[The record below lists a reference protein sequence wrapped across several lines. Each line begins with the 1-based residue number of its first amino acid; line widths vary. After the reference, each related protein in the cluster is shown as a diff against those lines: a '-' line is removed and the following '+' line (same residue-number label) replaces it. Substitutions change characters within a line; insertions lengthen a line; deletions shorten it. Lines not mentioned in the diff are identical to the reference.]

1 MKSNLELTKVATEI
15 FNDLANWPGLTKS
28 TCHIF
33 KSRDGQLVTLGVYGD
48 IYVGLENIAN
58 EADEATLHDFEFFGV
73 ETSGWAAPIREE
85 GDEEKSPSQHP
96 ERRRVRMLSVI
107 DRTCRIASVMS
118 LEDDDG
124 EILTDL
130 AGRGS
135 LADAIRLVMAN
146 ILAAESIA
154 AAEVTK

>member
-1 MKSNLELTKVATEI
+1 MKSNLELTEAATEI

-58 EADEATLHDFEFFGV
+58 ETDEETLHDFEFLGV

-85 GDEEKSPSQHP
+85 GDDEIAPSQHP

-118 LEDDDG
+118 LDDDG

>member
-1 MKSNLELTKVATEI
+1 MKSNLELTEAATEI

-58 EADEATLHDFEFFGV
+58 ETDEETLHDFEFLGV
-73 ETSGWAAPIREE
+73 ETSGWAAPIREG
-85 GDEEKSPSQHP
+85 GDDDIIPSRHP

-118 LEDDDG
+118 LDDDG

-154 AAEVTK
+154 EAEVTK

>member
-1 MKSNLELTKVATEI
+1 MKSNLELTEAATEI
-15 FNDLANWPGLTKS
+15 FHDLANWPGLTKS

-58 EADEATLHDFEFFGV
+58 ETDEETLHDFEFLGV

-85 GDEEKSPSQHP
+85 GDDEIAPSKHP

-118 LEDDDG
+118 LDDDG

-130 AGRGS
+130 SGRGS

-146 ILAAESIA
+146 ILSAENIFA
-154 AAEVTK
+154 GEKVQ

>member
-1 MKSNLELTKVATEI
+1 MKSNLELTEAATEI
-15 FNDLANWPGLTKS
+15 FNDLAKWPGLTKS

-48 IYVGLENIAN
+48 VYVGLENIAN
-58 EADEATLHDFEFFGV
+58 ETDEETLYDFEFLGV

-96 ERRRVRMLSVI
+96 ERRRVRLLSVI
-107 DRTCRIASVMS
+107 DRTCRIASVMG
-118 LEDDDG
+118 LDDDG

-146 ILAAESIA
+146 ILAAESMA
-154 AAEVTK
+154 ASEVAK

>member
-1 MKSNLELTKVATEI
+1 MKSNLELTEAATEI

-58 EADEATLHDFEFFGV
+58 ESDEETLHDFEFFGV
-73 ETSGWAAPIREE
+73 ETSGWAAPIRDE
-85 GDEEKSPSQHP
+85 GSEDVAPSQHP
-96 ERRRVRMLSVI
+96 ERRRVRMVSVI
-107 DRTCRIASVMS
+107 DRTFRVASVMS
-118 LEDDDG
+118 FDQDD

-146 ILAAESIA
+146 ILAAENTLAGGNI
-154 AAEVTK
+154 